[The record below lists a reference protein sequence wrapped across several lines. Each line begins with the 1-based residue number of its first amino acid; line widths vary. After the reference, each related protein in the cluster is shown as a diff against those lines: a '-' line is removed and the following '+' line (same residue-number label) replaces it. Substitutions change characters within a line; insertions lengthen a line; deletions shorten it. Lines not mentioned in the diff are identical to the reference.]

1 MMIEESLFRMACRR
15 RIGQGAKIEKGLTR
29 SLYQRVDCRRWSP
42 SMKLSREER
51 NVFGRDTRYL
61 EEKEQI
67 EIHRFIIVLKCFIQR
82 RSKRMKGEIYFL
94 LRLLLLVTWTEVV
107 VVVMVIDF

>member
-1 MMIEESLFRMACRR
+1 MIEESLFRMACRR

-51 NVFGRDTRYL
+51 NVFERDTGYL

-67 EIHRFIIVLKCFIQR
+67 EIHRLIIISTCFIQR
-82 RSKRMKGEIYFL
+82 RSRKMEKEIYFL

-107 VVVMVIDF
+107 VVMVIDF